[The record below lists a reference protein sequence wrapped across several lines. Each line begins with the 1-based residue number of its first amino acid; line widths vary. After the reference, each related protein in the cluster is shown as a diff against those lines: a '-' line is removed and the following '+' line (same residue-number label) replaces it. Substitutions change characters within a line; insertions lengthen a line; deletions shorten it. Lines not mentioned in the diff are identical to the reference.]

1 MPQIV
6 KHYNSHL
13 GGVDLADML
22 IAIYRTNMKTH
33 QWYLNI
39 FSQLLDV
46 CVNNAWLQYRKD
58 CVELKEK
65 NVIILKEFRVN
76 IAIAL
81 SSKNKPKVGRK
92 SKGMCIPENIKIK
105 KKIVPQPIDDVRLDR
120 YDHMPIVG
128 IKGRCRMCKT
138 GQTTFS
144 CDKCDSRLCIT
155 STRNCFKTFH
165 KQK

>member
-6 KHYNSHL
+6 RQYNKHM

-22 IAIYRTNMKTH
+22 IALYRTNMKTH
-33 QWYLNI
+33 KWYLNI

-58 CVELKEK
+58 CFELKEK
-65 NVIILKEFRVN
+65 SVMRLKEFRVN

-92 SKGMCIPENIKIK
+92 SKETYLQENLKIK
-105 KKIVPQPIDDVRLDR
+105 KNDGQPE
-120 YDHMPIVG
+120 
-128 IKGRCRMCKT
+128 
-138 GQTTFS
+138 
-144 CDKCDSRLCIT
+144 
-155 STRNCFKTFH
+155 STNN
-165 KQK
+165 